1 MRNLY
6 TRHANTLPAHA
17 RDAIASLFGRD
28 ALDSRVCD
36 LMSLSEW
43 DGIYDES
50 APAHASD
57 CYTCSGDSP
66 AYRADHEYAR
76 VCDVIGHRYG
86 TASEDH
92 LCYGCGAQATDPAM
106 IDPLWHEY
114 QERAYRAADF
124 FDQTRAARDDIAAGT
139 YVFEGDTF
147 ESSWYAMNGGTR

>member
-1 MRNLY
+1 
-6 TRHANTLPAHA
+6 A

-76 VCDVIGHRYG
+76 ACDVIGHRYCD
-86 TASEDH
+86 TD
-92 LCYGCGAQATDPAM
+92 LVCYGCGVQAPSVTPALVVFDGQDSPPFLAYVEEGTWNGFAVAC
-106 IDPLWHEY
+106 ITLADL
-114 QERAYRAADF
+114 RAVTLDGGVSL
-124 FDQTRAARDDIAAGT
+124 FD
-139 YVFEGDTF
+139 
-147 ESSWYAMNGGTR
+147 SSMDS